1 MSQEFTVNA
10 SNRVKRGEFIAVAEW
25 STTSGQTTTEH
36 RQVLGAYTES
46 SALEFNADVQKTTDI
61 LDITRTDVNKT
72 QPQQSFDPLYIDKQS
87 DFANYLAGAALDNDT
102 SKYNGAFNVY
112 LISAWEGTSSAIPT
126 RKHRNCTILPTSLG
140 GDGGSYLSMP
150 IEVHFSND
158 IVKGTIDKLED
169 DFTFTATT

>member
-1 MSQEFTVNA
+1 MPQEFTANA
-10 SNRVKRGEFIAVAEW
+10 SNRVKREEFLAVAEW
-25 STTSGQTTTEH
+25 STTSGQTTAEH
-36 RQVLGAYTES
+36 RQVLGVYVENAS
-46 SALEFNADVQKTTDI
+46 MEFNSELKIAVDI
-61 LDITRTDVNKT
+61 LGVTRTDVNKT
-72 QPQQSFDPLYIDKQS
+72 QPQMTFDPLYIDTRS
-87 DFANYLAGAALDNDT
+87 DFVNYLVNAALDNDT

-169 DFTFTATT
+169 DFTFTPTT

>member
-1 MSQEFTVNA
+1 MLQEFTANA
-10 SNRVKRGEFIAVAEW
+10 SNRVKREEFLAVAEC

-36 RQVLGAYTES
+36 RQVLGIYVEN
-46 SALEFNADVQKTTDI
+46 ALMEFNSELKIAVDI
-61 LDITRTDVNKT
+61 LGVTRTDVNKT
-72 QPQQSFDPLYIDKQS
+72 QPQMTFDPLYVDTQS
-87 DFANYLAGAALDNDT
+87 DFVNYLVNAALDNDT

-158 IVKGTIDKLED
+158 IVKGIIDKLED